1 MEKSE
6 KEILDLIV
14 AEINKGELIKDI
26 AVKLNISASK
36 VNTYLNMLDN
46 VVSPYYNPD
55 LYKEIAKKKRENANR
70 EISGQNTYFHQKSF
84 DVSGMM
90 DTILKWRLSLEEAS
104 KQFRKTPEEILNY
117 IDNYHY
123 DDDKKEKVRQLFER
137 RKEYPTLKLFN
148 LPTKVQE
155 EIALMALTYRVNP
168 DDLMILFKTGPDDID
183 LFIRQQAILGHAL
196 YSLKTET
203 SYATKEERQ
212 IAFESAKNYWIMRNK
227 LIKRLNEA
235 DKDNIKEYLQEKL
248 GEHRSLIDDTLAREA
263 ANKNI
268 RDLTQEEKD
277 TIAQIRVKYGICT
290 TEQRHEYYQL
300 MRLNPNL
307 SFLNQCADSINDFE
321 LDLAKRDEHFAKRL
335 DILKNRTE
343 LAKNKALE
351 SRRK

>member
-26 AVKLNISASK
+26 AIKHGINYHKVSAYLKL
-36 VNTYLNMLDN
+36 LDS

-55 LYKEIAKKKRENANR
+55 LYKEIVKKKRENANR
-70 EISGQNTYFHQKSF
+70 EISGQNTYFHQKLF

-90 DTILKWRLSLEEAS
+90 DAILKWHLSLEETS
-104 KQFRKTPEEILNY
+104 KRYNKTEEEILNY
-117 IDNYHY
+117 IANYHM
-123 DDDKKEKVRQLFER
+123 DDDKKEKVMQLFER

-155 EIALMALTYRVNP
+155 EVALMALTYRLNP
-168 DDLMILFKTGPDDID
+168 DDLMLLFKTGPDDID
-183 LFIRQQAILGHAL
+183 LFIRKQAILSRAL
-196 YSLKTET
+196 YHLKAEA

-212 IAFESAKNYWIMRNK
+212 IAFESAKNYWLMRNK

-248 GEHRSLIDDTLAREA
+248 EEHRSLIDDTLAREA
-263 ANKNI
+263 ANKNA

-277 TIAQIRVKYGICT
+277 AIAQIRVKYGFCT
-290 TEQRHEYYQL
+290 TQQRTEYYRL

-307 SFLNQCADSINDFE
+307 SFLNQCADCVNDYE
-321 LDLAKRDEHFAKRL
+321 LDLAKRDEHFARRL
-335 DILKNRTE
+335 NFLRNRTE
-343 LAKNKALE
+343 LVKNVALE